1 MAVPLTAVLVAAG
14 CGRSSGSKA
23 SSASTAAAGQSAS
36 GHVSGDFGTLKAVC
50 GPGNA
55 KGATDAGVTDTSI
68 NVATM
73 ADPGATVDP
82 GLDQELFDAGDAFV
96 GWCNAAGG
104 ILGRKLVLHKR
115 DSALTQVAAQMVQAC
130 QAPDFALVGNGEA
143 LDATGVQQRLSCKL
157 PEIPTYDVSAAAST
171 APMTVQ
177 PVPNPADI
185 AILGGAYRALAK
197 FDPAAIKHY
206 GMLSQ
211 SVQSIKDAGNKDRA
225 AAEAQGYVTVDYEEL
240 PTQVDNWRPI
250 VQNLKDHGVQVLTI
264 ENSPDNLAALY
275 RTMADV
281 GYFPKYFIGSPSLYD
296 TKLTSEGGSALGGGD
311 VLLSTYNPPFEQ
323 ADQYPAV
330 KQYIDNLNTYANGAK
345 PKQLGENAT
354 SAWLLFA
361 ESAKGCGSDLTRTC
375 LMQHA
380 QSEHNWTGGGIN
392 EPTQP
397 GNSSTGVPSDCFV
410 FIKATPNGFVV
421 DKDITKPNSGI
432 YNCDPANVFH
442 LKNLPTS

>member
-1 MAVPLTAVLVAAG
+1 VVVASVLVAAG
-14 CGRSSGSKA
+14 CGRSGGSTSTGTSA
-23 SSASTAAAGQSAS
+23 TGGQTAGQAAARSAS
-36 GHVSGDFGTLKAVC
+36 FGTLKSVC

-55 KGATDAGVTDTSI
+55 TGATDAGVTNTSI

-82 GLDQELFDAGDAFV
+82 GLDQELFDAADAFV

-115 DSALTQVAAQMVQAC
+115 DSALTQVAAQMIQAC
-130 QAPDFALVGNGEA
+130 QAPDFAIVGNGEA

-157 PEIPTYDVSAAAST
+157 PELPAYDVSAQAAT
-171 APMTVQ
+171 ASLTVP

-197 FDPAAIKHY
+197 YDPAAIKHY

-225 AAEAQGYVTVDYEEL
+225 SAEAQGYVTVDYEEL
-240 PTQVDNWRPI
+240 PLQVDNWRPI
-250 VQNLKDHGVQVLTI
+250 VENLKSKGVQVLTI

-281 GYFPKYFIGSPSLYD
+281 GWFPKYFVGSPSYYD
-296 TKLTSEGGSALGGGD
+296 TKLTSEAGSALQGVD
-311 VLLSTYNPPFEQ
+311 VLLSTYNPPFEL

-361 ESAKGCGSDLTRTC
+361 EAAKACGSNLTRTC
-375 LMQHA
+375 VVQQA
-380 QSEHNWTGGGIN
+380 QNMHNWTGGGIN
-392 EPTQP
+392 APTQP
-397 GNSSTGVPSDCFV
+397 GNSATGVPPECFV
-410 FIKATPNGFVV
+410 LIKATPTGFVV
-421 DKDITKPNSGI
+421 DKDITKPNNGI
-432 YNCDPANVFH
+432 YNCDPGNLIK
-442 LKNLPTS
+442 LKGLAGT